1 MEFLVS
7 MNRQMTDRQYTKTH
21 IQAQFDV
28 PLEESGSRIDQ
39 VLARLMPDY
48 SRARLTQWLTEGQ
61 ILIDGAARKPKNK
74 VLGGEKIVVNAELE
88 PQIDWSAENI
98 PLDLVHVDHDLII
111 VNKPAGL
118 VVHPGH
124 GNPSGTLVNALL
136 SQFPELEEI
145 PRAGIVHRL
154 DKETSGVLAVARS
167 LKAQANLVKQLKD
180 RSMSRQYVALVYG
193 HPNKEATIDA
203 PMDRHRLQRT
213 KMAVVYSGKPAVT
226 HYRVTETTAH
236 CAWVQVKLE
245 SGRTHQIR
253 VHMTHIGHPL
263 VGDPVY
269 RQGRPGLGRAAVA
282 ARDLIDQFPRQALH
296 AQLLGLKHPSTLEM
310 AQFEVPMAQDLAE
323 LHAQLKIV
331 DV

>member
-1 MEFLVS
+1 

-61 ILIDGAARKPKNK
+61 ILIDGTARKPKNK

-193 HPNKEATIDA
+193 HPNKEGTIDA

-310 AQFEVPMAQDLAE
+310 VQFEVPMAQDLAE

>member
-1 MEFLVS
+1 
-7 MNRQMTDRQYTKTH
+7 MTDRQYTKTH
-21 IQAQFDV
+21 IQAQFEV

-48 SRARLTQWLTEGQ
+48 SRARLTQWLTDGQ
-61 ILIDGAARKPKNK
+61 ILVDGAPLKPKNK
-74 VLGGEKIVVNAELE
+74 VLGGEKIIIDAELE
-88 PQIDWSAENI
+88 AQIDWSPEDI
-98 PLDLVHVDHDLII
+98 PLDIVHADDDLII

-136 SQFPELEEI
+136 SSFPELEEI

-154 DKETSGVLAVARS
+154 DKDTSGVLAVARS

-180 RSMSRQYVALVYG
+180 RSMSRQYGALVYG
-193 HPNKEATIDA
+193 RPSKEGTIDA

-226 HYRVTETTAH
+226 HYRLSETTAH
-236 CAWVQVKLE
+236 CAWVDVKLE
-245 SGRTHQIR
+245 TGRTHQIR

-269 RQGRPGLGRAAVA
+269 RQGRPGLGHATQETRV
-282 ARDLIDQFPRQALH
+282 LIDGFPRQALH
-296 AQLLGLKHPSTLEM
+296 AKKLGLIHPSRGDLVE
-310 AQFEVPMAQDLAE
+310 FEVPLAPDLNE
-323 LHAQLKIV
+323 LLTSLRQV

>member
-1 MEFLVS
+1 

-21 IQAQFDV
+21 IQAQFEV

-48 SRARLTQWLTEGQ
+48 SRARLTQWLTDGQ
-61 ILIDGAARKPKNK
+61 ILVDGALLKPKNK
-74 VLGGEKIVVNAELE
+74 VLGGEKIVVDAELE
-88 PQIDWSAENI
+88 AQIDWSAEDI
-98 PLDLVHVDHDLII
+98 PLDIVHADDDLII

-136 SQFPELEEI
+136 SAFPELEEI

-167 LKAQANLVKQLKD
+167 LKAQANLAKQLKD
-180 RSMSRQYVALVYG
+180 RSMSRQYGALVYG
-193 HPNKEATIDA
+193 HPSKEGTIDA
-203 PMDRHRLQRT
+203 PMDRHRIQRT

-226 HYRVTETTAH
+226 HYRLTEMTAH
-236 CAWVQVKLE
+236 CAWVDVKLE
-245 SGRTHQIR
+245 TGRTHQIR

-269 RQGRPGLGRAAVA
+269 RQGRPGLGHATPEARA
-282 ARDLIDQFPRQALH
+282 LIDGFPRQALH
-296 AQLLGLKHPSTLEM
+296 AKKLGLIHPRSGEDVE
-310 AQFEVPMAQDLAE
+310 FEVPLASDLDE
-323 LHAQLKIV
+323 LLTSLRRA